1 MRSRPSGRTTPSARV
16 MVFVLLSVF
25 TTFIW
30 FFTSEDCDFEV
41 APGPQTRKR
50 ADLGFPGRAAVS
62 AHQGHCQGF
71 VVVLARPVRPPAVM
85 QADCAPDGRQPPA
98 ALGPRHYHRVVVS
111 RCGHLLGG
119 GISATPL
126 GVTDVRGDLILAG
139 ASPINRPT
147 RPNGPMSRSRCL
159 QTADRSIRTR
169 CGATRSGAAGTAVW
183 ICDRRQL
190 RDWSHDKPDDIH
202 HPRGGQSAIIA
213 DQLPTRQTS
222 GRRGERRPDVPGA
235 TDPERSATDCRHRR
249 VQ

>member
-1 MRSRPSGRTTPSARV
+1 MKLRPVRRHENGPTWDFQVGPRYQRTWCAVKVLWWFRPGPSDLPRSCGLTARRMAGNHRRPSGPGTITGS
-16 MVFVLLSVF
+16 LSHGVV
-25 TTFIW
+25 
-30 FFTSEDCDFEV
+30 TS
-41 APGPQTRKR
+41 
-50 ADLGFPGRAAVS
+50 
-62 AHQGHCQGF
+62 
-71 VVVLARPVRPPAVM
+71 
-85 QADCAPDGRQPPA
+85 
-98 ALGPRHYHRVVVS
+98 
-111 RCGHLLGG
+111 LGG